1 MFANLMHGLA
11 SQKLDLI
18 DDESVDFA
26 LMRLDKGLFS
36 PAQFKPVLI
45 KIRSKLRSTGF
56 LIFVTDASYWLQ
68 VCSELAQSAEH
79 ERGDLAW
86 YDIYRARNADR
97 DMAILVGRSAH
108 ELVESH
114 RASQDIYTH
123 IQSETDVL
131 STLESIVQT
140 RTDELQTV
148 LDCSMGTG
156 VSAQACVNT
165 NRNYIGIEQNQDS
178 FDDAFQNIIQ
188 SEVKEMIFNG
198 QILRE
203 VGGIELINSSENPN
217 FAITLSRG
225 NVLADAA
232 RLEAIRVA
240 KSDLET
246 QRFINAVDGANRYPS
261 ITQIHIF

>member
-18 DDESVDFA
+18 ENESVDFA

-45 KIRSKLRSTGF
+45 KIRSKLRDTGF
-56 LIFVTDASYWLQ
+56 LIFVTDASYWLE

-79 ERGDLAW
+79 EQGDLAW

-97 DMAILVGRSAH
+97 DMAILGGRSAH

-123 IQSETDVL
+123 IQSDTDVL
-131 STLESIVQT
+131 ATLESIVQT
-140 RTDELQTV
+140 RTDELHTV
-148 LDCSMGTG
+148 LDCSMGAG

-165 NRNYIGIEQNQDS
+165 NRNYIGIEQNQDL
-178 FDDAFQNIIQ
+178 FDDAFETIIQ
-188 SEVKEMIFNG
+188 SEVTEMIFNG
-198 QILRE
+198 QILRD
-203 VGGIELINSSENPN
+203 VGGIEITRTSDNPN
-217 FAITLSRG
+217 FAITLNRG
-225 NVLADAA
+225 NLLADAA

-261 ITQIHIF
+261 VTQIHIF